1 LGYYGTEDYAH
12 FIHTRHNSADS
23 ENAIDFYLCDGTQ
36 NNSLTSGANHV
47 MSLVSGN
54 VGIGNTD
61 PSSLL
66 HLTKTL
72 DVGGSGMIDMLRIEW
87 DDAGSEDTQA
97 GDGTKISFGTSS
109 VNNQP
114 ASVESAYI
122 GAIRTSGA
130 EASHNTDLVFGTKED
145 DSTDISEKMRIRNN
159 GNVGI
164 GTNNPWVPLHVVGD
178 MYLES
183 DEGSQWN
190 FYPFENVIA
199 LSKVGT
205 GEAEFNF
212 GTSTT
217 YTDAYFTMAVN
228 KIKLNSNGNSWFNG
242 GNVGIGTN
250 NPSALLHVSGSSNP
264 VISRISTS
272 DNQTARLELCESTD
286 GEHGGYMEYR
296 GGDSDR
302 VKIGVMN
309 SYTDTAA
316 ITIQEDGS
324 VGVGIS
330 SPERTLDVDG
340 TFKVRGN
347 DGFSGAVVAYNCE
360 RNGNYTT
367 SNDDVRMA
375 YGNGSSSAHGPT
387 MPKNGTVLA
396 LTFSASAN
404 TGSGQLHLMGNDGET
419 GDYITCDST
428 TNMNIAEGMHN
439 FSAGD
444 RLGMKLKVQSGTI
457 SNIVGSFYV
466 RFD

>member
-1 LGYYGTEDYAH
+1 
-12 FIHTRHNSADS
+12 
-23 ENAIDFYLCDGTQ
+23 
-36 NNSLTSGANHV
+36 
-47 MSLVSGN
+47 
-54 VGIGNTD
+54 
-61 PSSLL
+61 
-66 HLTKTL
+66 
-72 DVGGSGMIDMLRIEW
+72 
-87 DDAGSEDTQA
+87 
-97 GDGTKISFGTSS
+97 
-109 VNNQP
+109 
-114 ASVESAYI
+114 
-122 GAIRTSGA
+122 
-130 EASHNTDLVFGTKED
+130 
-145 DSTDISEKMRIRNN
+145 
-159 GNVGI
+159 
-164 GTNNPWVPLHVVGD
+164 

-183 DEGSQWN
+183 DVGSQWN

-286 GEHGGYMEYR
+286 GEHGAYMEYR
-296 GGDSDR
+296 GGDADK

-330 SPERTLDVDG
+330 SPGGKLEVNGSLVLPYTHEDGLFFRSGFVTSNKYNVSIMAYAHHDSSPDGLSINGFDGISFCTGSNSRNERMRIDDDGSVGVGTSDPQRTLDVDG

-347 DGFSGAVVAYNCE
+347 DGFSGTVVAYNCE

-404 TGSGQLHLMGNDGET
+404 SGSGQLHLMGNDSET
-419 GDYITCDST
+419 GDYITCNST
-428 TNMNIAEGMHN
+428 TNMNIAEGMYN